1 MASEKFRVL
10 VLDDDKD
17 TLDLIH
23 LTLSPHYDVLVLQSP
38 VEVYEILDIFEPDLA
53 IIDIMMPKIT
63 GYQVVEHLKKN
74 PKYQRMLVII
84 LSAKD
89 NSHDVKYGYKLG
101 ANVYLTKPFNPERLL
116 KNVQMLLDPAIL
128 GEPRRKQLSM
138 RDITLRL
145 QHRVAHHLAA
155 QGGPGAGEPTET
167 PDPAASQPKL
177 KRPLAQ
183 EAQEMDSK
191 KWVG

>member
-1 MASEKFRVL
+1 MASEKYRVL

-17 TLDLIH
+17 TLELIH
-23 LTLSPHYDVLVLQSP
+23 LPLSPHYEVLTLQSAA
-38 VEVYEILDIFEPDLA
+38 ETYENLDYFEPDLA
-53 IIDIMMPKIT
+53 IIDIMMPKVT
-63 GYQVVEHLKKN
+63 GYQVVEYLKKN
-74 PKYQRMLVII
+74 PKYQKILIII

-89 NSHDVKYGYKLG
+89 NSRDVKYGYKLG

-116 KNVQMLLDPAIL
+116 KNVQMLLDAAL
-128 GEPRRKQLSM
+128 VGEPKRKQLSM
-138 RDITLRL
+138 RDVTLRL
-145 QHRVAHHLAA
+145 QHKVHHMATPPAA
-155 QGGPGAGEPTET
+155 AGDANET
-167 PDPAASQPKL
+167 PDPSSSQPKL